1 MKALRGLPLSLDLSC
16 SLPSSTIGGRPSRFL
31 CLLFTVMI
39 SWLTSHCDGACE
51 KPFTGGF
58 YSLGYPFGWKNSGCG
73 DPTLQLDCDPYYGM
87 PLINIT
93 GHQYYIRQPQ
103 VYSMDNSSQT
113 ITIVDQNLWGN
124 SCDVS
129 SSSSTIGFWS
139 SPQFHMLNC
148 YNNITLG
155 EQCEEE
161 KLPNNASK
169 LKCSNDWY
177 YIPILNLS
185 LVAEYCRSYVQLP
198 VNIDPKLARS
208 TSLEEIL
215 QQGFE
220 IEWNLS
226 KGCENCVL
234 RNDTCHYNTT
244 AMIPLCQMDDAIL
257 NQITGIGGS
266 ALLLVML
273 LLVIAYQKKMSPL
286 NSPAVFRRKRDNP
299 PSISNVETFLH
310 NYVDQMPTRYSYS
323 SIKDITNNFAHRLGE
338 GGFGVVYKG
347 RLPSC
352 HLVAIKK
359 LDQSRQSETQF
370 MNEVATIGTIPHI
383 HLVRLLGYSFE
394 GHTSAL
400 VYEYMVNGSLDRF
413 VLEAKKKV
421 KF

>member
-1 MKALRGLPLSLDLSC
+1 MKALRGLPLSLHLSC

-31 CLLFTVMI
+31 CLLLTVMI
-39 SWLTSHCDGACE
+39 SWLSSHCNGACE

-103 VYSMDNSSQT
+103 LT
-113 ITIVDQNLWGN
+113 
-124 SCDVS
+124 
-129 SSSSTIGFWS
+129 
-139 SPQFHMLNC
+139 
-148 YNNITLG
+148 
-155 EQCEEE
+155 
-161 KLPNNASK
+161 
-169 LKCSNDWY
+169 
-177 YIPILNLS
+177 
-185 LVAEYCRSYVQLP
+185 

-244 AMIPLCQMDDAIL
+244 TMIPLCQMDDAIL
-257 NQITGIGGS
+257 NQNSGSKSSFIIVLVTGIGGS
-266 ALLLVML
+266 VLLLVML

-299 PSISNVETFLH
+299 PSISKVETFLH

-323 SIKDITNNFAHRLGE
+323 GIKDITDNFAHRLDE
-338 GGFGVVYKG
+338 GGFCVVYKG
-347 RLPSC
+347 RLPSG
-352 HLVAIKK
+352 HLVAIKR

-370 MNEVATIGTIPHI
+370 MNEVATIGTIHHI
-383 HLVRLLGYSFE
+383 HLVRLLGYCFE

-400 VYEYMVNGSLDRF
+400 LYEYMANGSLDRF
-413 VLEAKKKV
+413 ILGSKEEGQILNWDQLYSIALGAARG
-421 KF
+421 FAYLHNEC